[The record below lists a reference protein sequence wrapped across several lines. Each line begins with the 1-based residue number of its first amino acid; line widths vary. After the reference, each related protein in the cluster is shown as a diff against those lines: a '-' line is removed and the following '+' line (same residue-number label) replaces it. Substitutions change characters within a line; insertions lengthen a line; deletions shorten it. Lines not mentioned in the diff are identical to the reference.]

1 MTKDLGSRQIS
12 PIDVMNR
19 IEKIFVDTGDMKT
32 PNNHFLVKTRSGLP
46 PLTGLVNRQ
55 FKMIVKLNPIN
66 EGTVAL
72 YYDTWD
78 FFRRPNRELNKA
90 KVMEGYFTA
99 GAVTRRMSS
108 AQRLLMEPQHQR
120 PNESVSQDSRDERL
134 EQVIS
139 KSSESDSV
147 IHDVSNAEKIIP
159 PIIVSAMPV
168 ELIGKIDL
176 RKCTPPHELCP
187 YLKTNRIK
195 MRSKLV
201 P

>member
-1 MTKDLGSRQIS
+1 MQYDQQTAEWTSKLVENQMEATNKLDAGKLQDNLLKSLSRFHTKSLEGRQIS
-12 PIDVMNR
+12 LIDVMNR
-19 IEKIFVDTGDMKT
+19 IEKNFVDKGDMKT
-32 PNNHFLVKTRSGLP
+32 LNNHFLAKTGSGLS

-108 AQRLLMEPQHQR
+108 APRLLMEPQHQR
-120 PNESVSQDSRDERL
+120 PNESVSQDSREEQL

-139 KSSESDSV
+139 KSFESDSV
-147 IHDVSNAEKIIP
+147 IHK
-159 PIIVSAMPV
+159 
-168 ELIGKIDL
+168 
-176 RKCTPPHELCP
+176 
-187 YLKTNRIK
+187 
-195 MRSKLV
+195 
-201 P
+201 